1 MKRIF
6 AFLPLLFVGNN
17 TAVAAHDHESH
28 AGHGR
33 YAPIG
38 VMGDHLHAKGDWMV
52 SYRYMHMNMQGN
64 LKGSNHISNSRIVSP
79 SGENFLVAPTSMT
92 MDMHMVGIMYAPSD
106 KVTLMGMVPYLKK
119 SMDHRTRAGS
129 TFTTGSQGIGDV
141 KLMGL
146 YGIREWGQE
155 KIHLNIGLSLPTGSI
170 NEKDTLPT
178 GRARLPYPM
187 QLGSGTYDFM
197 PGLTYLGQAGDWSWG
212 SQTLATIRLQSDN
225 GNDYR
230 LGNAINITGWF
241 AKQLSDLWSASLR
254 VDGQAW
260 GDVHGADP
268 QLNPAVVPT
277 ADPNLRG
284 GKRIDLLAGVD
295 YQATAGFFQGHR
307 LAIEAGLPV
316 WQNLDGPQLETD
328 WTLTAGWQYVF

>member
-1 MKRIF
+1 
-6 AFLPLLFVGNN
+6 
-17 TAVAAHDHESH
+17 
-28 AGHGR
+28 
-33 YAPIG
+33 
-38 VMGDHLHAKGDWMV
+38 
-52 SYRYMHMNMQGN
+52 
-64 LKGSNHISNSRIVSP
+64 
-79 SGENFLVAPTSMT
+79 
-92 MDMHMVGIMYAPSD
+92 
-106 KVTLMGMVPYLKK
+106 
-119 SMDHRTRAGS
+119 MDHRTRAGS

>member
-1 MKRIF
+1 MNRII
-6 AFLPLLFVGNN
+6 AFVVSICVVEA
-17 TAVAAHDHESH
+17 AVAAHDHESH
-28 AGHGR
+28 AGHAS

-38 VMGDHLHAKGDWMV
+38 VMGDHLHAKGDFMV
-52 SYRYMHMNMQGN
+52 SYRYMHMDMGGN

-79 SGENFLVAPTSMT
+79 GGENFLVAPTSMT
-92 MDMHMVGIMYAPSD
+92 MDMNMLGIMYAPSD
-106 KVTLMGMVPYLKK
+106 KVTLMGMVPYIKN
-119 SMDHRTRAGS
+119 SMDHRTRTGS
-129 TFTTGSQGIGDV
+129 TFTTGSQGVGDV

-155 KIHLNIGLSLPTGSI
+155 RIHLNIGFSLPTGSI

-178 GRARLPYPM
+178 GKARLPYPM
-187 QLGSGTYDFM
+187 QLGSGTYDFI
-197 PGLTYLGQAGDWSWG
+197 PGLTYLGQDGDWSWG
-212 SQTLATIRLQSDN
+212 SQTLGTIRLQSEND
-225 GNDYR
+225 NDYR

-241 AKQLSDLWSASLR
+241 ARKLSDMWTASLR

-268 QLNPAVVPT
+268 KLDPAVVPT

-284 GKRIDLLAGVD
+284 GKRIDLLAGVNFE
-295 YQATAGFFQGHR
+295 APAGVFRGNH

-328 WTLTAGWQYVF
+328 WTLMAGWQYVF